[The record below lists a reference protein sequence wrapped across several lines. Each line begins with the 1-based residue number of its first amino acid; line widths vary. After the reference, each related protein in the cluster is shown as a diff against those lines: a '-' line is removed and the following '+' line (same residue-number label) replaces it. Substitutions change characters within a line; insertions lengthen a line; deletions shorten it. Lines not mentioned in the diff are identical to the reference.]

1 MATILYVD
9 DEPSVGLILED
20 TLERAGHATVGARNV
35 PEALQVLAR
44 GGVDLIISDYRMP
57 GLTGLE
63 FLALLQREGYDIPM
77 IMLTGYAS
85 IEHAVASIKA
95 GAVDYITKPVRPQ
108 QLELAVEQALEL
120 VRLRRENEALR
131 REVMEF
137 RNERQIIGDSL
148 PVRRI
153 LQTVAMA
160 APTRAT
166 VLLQGESG
174 TGKELFAR
182 AIHDASD
189 RRDKPFVKLNC
200 AAMPEGLIESSL
212 FGHEKGAFTGAIKRV
227 EGAFER
233 AHRGTLLLDEIS
245 EMRLDLQAKLLR
257 VLQEQEFER
266 VGGTSPIKVDVRIV
280 ATTNRNLAAE
290 SAAGHFRQDLYFRLS
305 VIPILIPPLRERPED
320 IPLLAYRFA
329 MRTAQ
334 EIGKEIKGIAPDAMA
349 LLQRALWPGNV
360 RELQHAVERAVI
372 LADQPVLQAFHF
384 DAQRFGLAVDH
395 DPSAQVDRAAVGS
408 GTSRSAEPTRRPSQ
422 PVAVMAPSP
431 ADVPVVAA
439 APAMATPMATPM
451 AAPTAPPMA
460 LPIAAAGPDAGFDAV
475 PPPPPRAMEPMAPPF
490 PMPDAGRPAPVVSAP
505 PEPDILDLSKLEAI
519 AIEKALKTTNGN
531 RTKAAELLGISVRT
545 LRNKL
550 NGPGRTD
557 SDDDE

>member
-1 MATILYVD
+1 MANILYVD

-20 TLERAGHATVGARNV
+20 TLERAGHATVGARSV

-266 VGGTSPIKVDVRIV
+266 VGGVSSIRTDVRILT
-280 ATTNRNLAAE
+280 ATNRDLEAE
-290 SAAGHFRQDLYFRLS
+290 VKAGRFREDLYYRLN
-305 VIPILIPPLRERPED
+305 VVPIRLPALRERRED
-320 IPLLAYRFA
+320 IDLLVRHFLGEFA
-329 MRTAQ
+329 RKLGRAVS
-334 EIGKEIKGIAPDAMA
+334 GIEP
-349 LLQRALWPGNV
+349 RALEALRAAPWPGNIRQLENALERTV
-360 RELQHAVERAVI
+360 LMSDGPTLQLSDLPAEI
-372 LADQPVLQAFHF
+372 L
-384 DAQRFGLAVDH
+384 
-395 DPSAQVDRAAVGS
+395 
-408 GTSRSAEPTRRPSQ
+408 
-422 PVAVMAPSP
+422 
-431 ADVPVVAA
+431 
-439 APAMATPMATPM
+439 
-451 AAPTAPPMA
+451 
-460 LPIAAAGPDAGFDAV
+460 AAAGVDAAAATAGEGEPEGGGERSFKEIV
-475 PPPPPRAMEPMAPPF
+475 RARTQRVERELIEQA
-490 PMPDAGRPAPVVSAP
+490 
-505 PEPDILDLSKLEAI
+505 LES
-519 AIEKALKTTNGN
+519 TGGN
-531 RTKAAELLGISVRT
+531 VTRAAEKLGLSRKGLQLKIKELGVKR
-545 LRNKL
+545 
-550 NGPGRTD
+550 PGF
-557 SDDDE
+557 

>member
-9 DEPSVGLILED
+9 DEPSIGLILED
-20 TLERAGHATVGARNV
+20 TLERAGHQSVGARSV
-35 PEALQVLAR
+35 PEAMEVLAR

-63 FLALLQREGYDIPM
+63 FLSILQRDGYDIPL

-108 QLELAVEQALEL
+108 QLELAVDQALEY

-137 RNERQIIGDSL
+137 RNERQIIGDSTAI
-148 PVRRI
+148 RRI

-182 AIHDASD
+182 AIHEQSD
-189 RRDKPFVKLNC
+189 RRDRPFIQLNC
-200 AAMPEGLIESSL
+200 AALPEGLIESSL
-212 FGHEKGAFTGAIKRV
+212 FGHERGAFTGAVKRV

-245 EMRLDLQAKLLR
+245 EMKLDLQSKLLR

-266 VGGTSPIKVDVRIV
+266 VGGTTPIRVDVRVI
-280 ATTNRNLAAE
+280 ATTNRDLAAE
-290 SAAGHFRQDLYFRLS
+290 AAAGTFRQDLFYRLS
-305 VIPILIPPLRERPED
+305 VIPVLIPPLRERKDD
-320 IPLLAYRFA
+320 IPSLAMRFA
-329 MRTAQ
+329 VRTAS
-334 EIGKEIKGIAPDAMA
+334 EMGKEVTGFSREAIDY
-349 LLQRALWPGNV
+349 LQDYSWPGNV
-360 RELQHAVERAVI
+360 RELQHSVERAVI
-372 LADQPVLQAFHF
+372 LTQDPIIQLHAF
-384 DAQRFGLAVDH
+384 DASRYGLTPH
-395 DPSAQVDRAAVGS
+395 S
-408 GTSRSAEPTRRPSQ
+408 GTTITRVSGSFAAIPAPRVAESAAPIPTP
-422 PVAVMAPSP
+422 AAPIAATP
-431 ADVPVVAA
+431 VAA
-439 APAMATPMATPM
+439 APAP
-451 AAPTAPPMA
+451 AAPGAP
-460 LPIAAAGPDAGFDAV
+460 LRSTGEVLLSSLNVNDAERVLIQKA
-475 PPPPPRAMEPMAPPF
+475 
-490 PMPDAGRPAPVVSAP
+490 
-505 PEPDILDLSKLEAI
+505 LEA
-519 AIEKALKTTNGN
+519 TGGN

-550 NGPGRTD
+550 NSP
-557 SDDDE
+557 SDEDDELTV